1 MFLIKAAAVPG
12 GQPPPI
18 TVEERLAAFAYPPDL
33 QVDRLPPDALPEI
46 RLDPAIGLPGEL
58 NITAH
63 FLDRNLG
70 HADRIAYYSGDRSIS
85 YRQLHDWVGRF
96 AGALHALGIAKGDR
110 VVLRI
115 PNCVEFVVCA
125 LALHRLGAVVVPSN
139 VLLRERILTYI
150 ANTSEAK
157 ALIAHRDFLE
167 DVQAGRA
174 RHETLR
180 HYIAAGGDG
189 SARPGFLSYEEML
202 SSTEKAPELKQRL
215 ADLATMFFTSGT
227 TGWPKGCMHPVLTI
241 AAGPH
246 IAVHMFSRI
255 GADDVISGT
264 PPLAFTFGYGNL
276 LLLPLLVG
284 APCVLIEGRP
294 RPEAILS
301 TIEKHRVTIFQSVP
315 AAYNLLLGVPD
326 VATRF
331 NVSSL
336 REALSGSAP
345 LLAST
350 FRQWEERFGIRM
362 ANGMASSELYI
373 SVFSRWSADP
383 RPGSL
388 GEPLPGW
395 QIRVLDEDGNDCP
408 RGKIGRMAVR
418 GPAANL
424 YWRNPEKQVEA
435 VHEGWSLTG
444 DLIYQDEDGCYWHV
458 CRGDDVIK
466 SRGYRISPGEIEDT
480 LMEHPAVFEPAVIG
494 APDPVQGQR
503 VKAFVA
509 LKPGFRASPE
519 LAEDMKQF
527 LRSRLAGYQV
537 PGEIEF
543 IEALP
548 KTETGKVRRRDLKDL
563 EERRQAAGAAR

>member
-1 MFLIKAAAVPG
+1 L
-12 GQPPPI
+12 
-18 TVEERLAAFAYPPDL
+18 RAFAYPPEL
-33 QVDRLPPDALPEI
+33 QADRLPPGALPDI
-46 RLDPAIGLPGEL
+46 RLDPGLGLPQEL

-63 FLDRNLG
+63 FLDRNLTRAQAG
-70 HADRIAYYSGDRSIS
+70 RIAYYSGERSLS
-85 YRQLHDWVGRF
+85 YRALHEQVNRF
-96 AGALHALGIAKGDR
+96 ACALHGLGIGKGDR

-115 PNCVEFVVCA
+115 PNCLEFVVCA
-125 LALHRLGAVVVPSN
+125 LALHRLGAVVVPTN

-157 ALIAHRDFLE
+157 ALVAHRDFLD
-167 DVQAGRA
+167 DVEAGRG
-174 RHETLR
+174 RHETLK
-180 HYIAAGGDG
+180 HYIAAGGG
-189 SARPGFLSYEEML
+189 SSAAPGFLSYEEML
-202 SSTEKAPELKQRL
+202 RTSSGTAPEVRVRL
-215 ADLATMFFTSGT
+215 DELATMFFTSGT
-227 TGWPKGCMHPVLTI
+227 TGWPKGCMHLALTI
-241 AAGPH
+241 TAGPH
-246 IAVHMFSRI
+246 IALQMFDRI
-255 GADDVISGT
+255 GPDDVISGT

-276 LLLPLLVG
+276 LLLPLLCGV
-284 APCVLIEGRP
+284 PCVLIEGRP

-315 AAYNLLLGVPD
+315 AAYNQLLGV
-326 VATRF
+326 ASAEQRF
-331 NVSSL
+331 RLGSL
-336 REALSGSAP
+336 RATLSGSAP

-350 FRQWEERFGIRM
+350 FRQWEERFGTRM
-362 ANGMASSELYI
+362 ANGMGSSESYVSI
-373 SVFSRWSADP
+373 FSRWSADP

-388 GEPLPGW
+388 GSPLPGW
-395 QIRVLDEDGNDCP
+395 QIRILDEEGNDCA
-408 RGKIGRMAVR
+408 RGKTGRMAVR

-424 YWRNPEKQVEA
+424 YWRNPEKQAEA

-444 DLIYQDEDGCYWHV
+444 DLVYQDEDGCYWHV

-509 LKPGFRASPE
+509 LKPGFRSSPE

-527 LRSRLAGYQV
+527 LRTRLAGYQV